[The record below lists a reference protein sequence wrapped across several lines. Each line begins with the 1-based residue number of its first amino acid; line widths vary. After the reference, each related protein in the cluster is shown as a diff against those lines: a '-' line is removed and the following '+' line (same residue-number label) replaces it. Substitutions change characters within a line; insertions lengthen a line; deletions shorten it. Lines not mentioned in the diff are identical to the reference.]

1 MKKIMRTFALMAV
14 AALGLS
20 ACTGEKL
27 VPDNGNA
34 DGKFVMV
41 HFGAETAIEGA
52 TKATLT
58 PNEAETMFTSVWE
71 KDKDAIYVSYENGGA
86 KLTTT
91 TGTWNGTTFLANL
104 PAYTGMWKYQAC
116 YPCPTNEEVP
126 FGSERKQSGNL
137 YNSDYDIMISSKVN
151 VNNGAAGKDDNGN
164 DIVFQMDR
172 QTGIVYFH
180 LTSSLEEEVVSAKLS
195 VEGGNIASSYALL
208 GPSGFTAEPDLKEIT
223 ITFTEAP
230 TAKDIRLWFN
240 VLPTSYT
247 SMSLVVETTGHTL
260 TLNNSNPGTFA
271 AQKLYK
277 VKGDVSSKWIK
288 KGGETPEP
296 TVYVWDLSIN
306 STSEASVEQIGWTN
320 DAADMLC
327 VKGKSTTDANNYY
340 PGKSNYSS
348 TRFYTNSTLSITPK
362 VGKSLYYYVFK
373 ATTDSYAKALVN
385 STWTNAT
392 ASVDAVNAE
401 VVYIVATD
409 PTKAVSAK
417 IGATCGFTKVECHT
431 KALSLTPVIKP
442 ASTSITVP
450 SNGGE
455 QSITYTIQY
464 PEDGKTLTAVSS
476 EAWIN
481 SINCGTAGTVS
492 FVAEENVGAKRK
504 ATITLSYPGA
514 EDVAVTVSQSAAGA
528 IGGPTWNRV
537 SSVDDLLSGGTFIIG
552 YESDA
557 NSGVIVPMRNTATA
571 TTTKAGYIYSGIE
584 NNNKGTINMST
595 ITDTA
600 NYEVTIIASSSV
612 TGAICIKIGDKF
624 IGNTNTKNECKLFD
638 KEANTTSFTPTI
650 GKNDVVILKI
660 TANQTYHTLQYNI
673 GAPRFAVYNGKQ
685 KSVVIY
691 KKN

>member
-1 MKKIMRTFALMAV
+1 MKKLMRTFALMAV

-91 TGTWNGTTFLANL
+91 TGTWNGATFLANL

-240 VLPTSYT
+240 VFPTSYT

-373 ATTDSYAKALVN
+373 ATTDGYAKALVN

-492 FVAEENVGAKRK
+492 FVAEENVGAKRN

-514 EDVAVTVSQSAAGA
+514 EDIAVTVSQSAKGA
-528 IGGPTWNRV
+528 VEP
-537 SSVDDLLSGGTFIIG
+537 
-552 YESDA
+552 
-557 NSGVIVPMRNTATA
+557 
-571 TTTKAGYIYSGIE
+571 
-584 NNNKGTINMST
+584 
-595 ITDTA
+595 
-600 NYEVTIIASSSV
+600 VTIIVDASDFSEKGATTSDTDHTFGGV
-612 TGAICIKIGDKF
+612 TFTYSKGAKKQLATDATKAFSDKGAIF
-624 IGNTNTKNECKLFD
+624 IGKSGAYIYNKTVIPGVITKFEIYSNIRASKNVSVGINFSNSAISRYDAKATNTYTATLSTDDSVYDCSASLPKDAKYFWYQVTNKYNSQVQFR
-638 KEANTTSFTPTI
+638 
-650 GKNDVVILKI
+650 I
-660 TANQTYHTLQYNI
+660 TYIPEN
-673 GAPRFAVYNGKQ
+673 
-685 KSVVIY
+685 
-691 KKN
+691 

>member
-1 MKKIMRTFALMAV
+1 MKSFALLAV

-20 ACTGEKL
+20 ACNDDKL

-34 DGKFVMV
+34 DGKFVTV
-41 HFGAETAIEGA
+41 HFGAEAAIEGA

-58 PNEAETMFTSVWE
+58 PNEAETMFASAWE
-71 KDKDAIYVSYENGGA
+71 KDKDAICVSYKNGGA

-91 TGTWNGTTFLANL
+91 TGTWDGTTFLAGL
-104 PAYTGMWKYQAC
+104 PAYTGMWEYQAC

-126 FGSERKQSGNL
+126 FGSARKQKGNL
-137 YNSDYDIMISSKVN
+137 YNSDYDIMITSKVS
-151 VNNGAAGKDDNGN
+151 VNNGAAGKDDKGN

-208 GPSGFTAEPDLKEIT
+208 GPSAFTAKTDLKEIT

-271 AQKLYK
+271 APKLYK

-288 KGGETPEP
+288 KGDETLEP
-296 TVYVWDLSIN
+296 TVYVWDLSID
-306 STSEASVEQIGWTN
+306 STSEASENQIGWTN

-327 VKGKSTTDANNYY
+327 VKGKSTTAANNYY
-340 PGKSNYSS
+340 PGTSGKPYTS
-348 TRFYTNSTLSITPK
+348 TRFYKNSTLSITPK
-362 VGKSLYYYVFK
+362 VGKSLCYYVFE
-373 ATTDSYAKALVN
+373 ATSDSYAKALAN

-392 ASVDAVNAE
+392 ASVDAANAK

-409 PTKAVSAK
+409 PAEAVSAI
-417 IGATCGFTKVECHT
+417 IGGTCGFTKVECH
-431 KALSLTPVIKP
+431 KDALSLTPVIKP

-464 PEDGKTLTAVSS
+464 PEDGKALTAVSS
-476 EAWIN
+476 ETWIN
-481 SINCGTAGTVS
+481 SIYCGTAGTVT
-492 FVAEENVGAKRK
+492 FVADANEGAERN
-504 ATITLSYPGA
+504 ATITLSYLGA
-514 EDVAVTVSQSAAGA
+514 EDVAVTVFQSAKGA
-528 IGGPTWNRV
+528 VEPSVKTEEFTF
-537 SSVDDLLSGGTFIIG
+537 SSFEVTDGVATINATNFTIELKKGSSSNNDPAWRDNQAKLYAGGTLK
-552 YESDA
+552 
-557 NSGVIVPMRNTATA
+557 V
-571 TTTKAGYIYSGIE
+571 YSKKLISKVE
-584 NNNKGTINMST
+584 FEYTINANKKGKVPTINSVKGSKNAGTWDSAKKIWQDAGGDNT
-595 ITDTA
+595 ITMLTSGSA
-600 NYEVTIIASSSV
+600 GNVGFTKIKVTYV
-612 TGAICIKIGDKF
+612 
-624 IGNTNTKNECKLFD
+624 E
-638 KEANTTSFTPTI
+638 
-650 GKNDVVILKI
+650 
-660 TANQTYHTLQYNI
+660 
-673 GAPRFAVYNGKQ
+673 
-685 KSVVIY
+685 
-691 KKN
+691 

>member
-1 MKKIMRTFALMAV
+1 MKSFALLAV
-14 AALGLS
+14 SALGLS
-20 ACTGEKL
+20 ACNDDKL

-34 DGKFVMV
+34 DGKFVTV
-41 HFGAETAIEGA
+41 HFGAEAAIEGA

-58 PNEAETMFTSVWE
+58 PNEAETMFASAWE
-71 KDKDAIYVSYENGGA
+71 KDKDAICVSYKNGGA

-91 TGTWNGTTFLANL
+91 TGTWDGTTFLAGL
-104 PAYTGMWKYQAC
+104 PAYTGMWEYQAC
-116 YPCPTNEEVP
+116 YPCLTNEEVP
-126 FGSERKQSGNL
+126 FGSARKQKGNL
-137 YNSDYDIMISSKVN
+137 YNSDYDIMITSKVS
-151 VNNGAAGKDDNGN
+151 VNNGAAGKDDKGN

-208 GPSGFTAEPDLKEIT
+208 GPSAFTAKTDLKEIT

-271 AQKLYK
+271 ARKLYK

-296 TVYVWDLSIN
+296 TVYVWDLAIN
-306 STSEASVEQIGWTN
+306 STSEASENQIGWTN

-327 VKGKSTTDANNYY
+327 VKGESTTNANNYY
-340 PGKSNYSS
+340 PGTSGKSYTS
-348 TRFYTNSTLSITPK
+348 TRFYNNSTLSITPK
-362 VGKSLYYYVFK
+362 VGKSLCYYVFE
-373 ATTDSYAKALVN
+373 ATSDSYAKALAN

-392 ASVDAVNAE
+392 ASVDAANAK

-409 PTKAVSAK
+409 PAKAVSAK
-417 IGATCGFTKVECHT
+417 IGAKCGFTKVECH
-431 KALSLTPVIKP
+431 KDALSLTPVIKP

-464 PEDGKTLTAVSS
+464 PEDGKALTAVSS
-476 EAWIN
+476 ETWIN
-481 SINCGTAGTVS
+481 SIKCGTAGTVT
-492 FVAEENVGAKRK
+492 FVADANEGAERN

-514 EDVAVTVSQSAAGA
+514 EDVAVTVSQSAKGA
-528 IGGPTWNRV
+528 VEPIVKTEEFTFSSFEVTDGVATINATNFTIELKKENANNPPAWNK
-537 SSVDDLLSGGTFIIG
+537 
-552 YESDA
+552 
-557 NSGVIVPMRNTATA
+557 NSGEARLYAGGSLKVISNKTIKKVELTYVLNAGGKKKVVP
-571 TTTKAGYIYSGIE
+571 
-584 NNNKGTINMST
+584 TINSVKGSKNVGTWDSVEKIWQDAVGDNM
-595 ITDTA
+595 ITMLTSGSA
-600 NYEVTIIASSSV
+600 GNVGFTKIKVTYV
-612 TGAICIKIGDKF
+612 
-624 IGNTNTKNECKLFD
+624 E
-638 KEANTTSFTPTI
+638 
-650 GKNDVVILKI
+650 
-660 TANQTYHTLQYNI
+660 
-673 GAPRFAVYNGKQ
+673 
-685 KSVVIY
+685 
-691 KKN
+691 